1 MTDYM
6 HFKGRYRAYFKPV
19 NEQQIR
25 NNSFYTLKW
34 QCISID
40 TLEPLDERKIE
51 RERVGDYIYLQRL
64 KAKSNYS
71 LVRLFQPNACDVAI
85 IGNEKMAFSEDLE
98 HVVLSN
104 HSGERL
110 EGRSQIREIKHSRI
124 NYDTGYCEGIV
135 YFSVPSPPSPIS
147 PIPQIP
153 ASHTPTPDISISE
166 SPKQTITNI
175 PDIVVNTQTNIR
187 YSQHDNGF
195 KGCLSTFGRI
205 AKFFLYMMIFYALI
219 GFLAKAF
226 KVRFDGRNS
235 PDETTNIENSKPQ
248 LNPKQDTLA
257 PVETWD
263 YLTQHNIR
271 WNDFETHNYNAQY
284 TTSSELFKASQRL
297 HTPFANVTTNDAMRY
312 WNSVYSEFSSRDVQ
326 KLDSLY
332 LFFNKEREKK
342 KLNTL
347 QTSEMVITFIQEIPY
362 CLIHDGTCNEAN
374 KMAPFIQEYH
384 NSNKPCLPEIIA
396 GVQSPYEFIHNLKG
410 DCDTRSLLAYTLLSR
425 LGIPASIWVSEVYGH
440 SILGVGIG
448 TGSRNYKN
456 IGGMRHT
463 AVELTAKGFR
473 LGMISPEHTEMKN
486 WNIALYNNQ

>member
-6 HFKGRYRAYFKPV
+6 HFRGRYRAYFKPV

-34 QCISID
+34 QCIDID
-40 TLEPLDERKIE
+40 SLEVIETRKIE
-51 RERVGDYIYLQRL
+51 RERVGDFIYLPRL
-64 KAKSNYS
+64 KAKSRFS
-71 LVRLFQPNACDVAI
+71 ILRLFQLNACDVVI
-85 IGNEKMAFSEDLE
+85 HGNEKIAFSEDLE

-104 HSGERL
+104 QSGERR
-110 EGRSQIREIKHSRI
+110 EGKSQFRDIRHIRI
-124 NYDTGYCEGIV
+124 NYETGYCEGTI
-135 YFSVPSPPSPIS
+135 YFSVPFKQSIV
-147 PIPQIP
+147 PQTAPQQNLNPVIN
-153 ASHTPTPDISISE
+153 ISE
-166 SPKQTITNI
+166 EPKESTIAI
-175 PDIVVNTQTNIR
+175 PDLVVNPEVSSPNFKTDI
-187 YSQHDNGF
+187 GF
-195 KGCLSTFGRI
+195 KGCLSNLRRI
-205 AKFFLYMMIFYALI
+205 FKFFVYMLILYAFI
-219 GFLAKAF
+219 GLLAKAF
-226 KVRFDGRNS
+226 KVRFGGTDTSEDN
-235 PDETTNIENSKPQ
+235 TNIENSKPK

-257 PVETWD
+257 PVDTWD
-263 YLTQHNIR
+263 YLTQHHIR
-271 WNDFETHNYNAQY
+271 WKDFEIQQYNAKY

-297 HTPFANVTTNDAMRY
+297 HAPFSNVKTNDALRY
-312 WNSVYSEFSSRDVQ
+312 WNSVYTEFSSRDSR

-332 LFFNKEREKK
+332 TYFSKEREKK
-342 KLNTL
+342 QLNTL

-362 CLIHDGTCNEAN
+362 CLIHDGTCEEAN

-384 NSNKPCLPEIIA
+384 SSNKPCLAEVIA

-425 LGIPASIWVSEVYGH
+425 LGIAASIWVSDVYGH

-448 TGSRNYKN
+448 TGSRNVKS

-473 LGMISPEHTEMKN
+473 LGMISPDHTNMAN